1 MNRILHLLQDEHGI
15 RPIADVFAD
24 ENAVGQL
31 YDALYAG
38 ADMAWFAL
46 DGDLRHLSMLHGFV
60 PTDWEAALLIE
71 TELEQHYGVGS
82 HVYFT
87 DWSDRI
93 GEMNTLQPTDEDRI
107 AMYNRDIDAY
117 VATFDGCP
125 NGCGRFVCTNN
136 REPLNATPGI

>member
-24 ENAVGQL
+24 ENAIDLMYQNVAAETDPFGPSEPQVVV
-31 YDALYAG
+31 DACV
-38 ADMAWFAL
+38 D
-46 DGDLRHLSMLHGFV
+46 HGFI

-71 TELEQHYGVGS
+71 TELEEHYGVGA

-87 DWSDRI
+87 DWVERI

-107 AMYNRDIDAY
+107 AMYDRDIDAY
-117 VATFDGCP
+117 VATF
-125 NGCGRFVCTNN
+125 NGG
-136 REPLNATPGI
+136 E